1 MIDTFTDTAGTLL
14 SAHTPDG
21 GGSWSI
27 STGGS
32 DGVIT
37 ASNTLRPG
45 GASATGGLHSA
56 TPPSANYSVYG
67 KVIAKNLGVDH
78 RIGVAGRMVGD
89 DRYSVHLR
97 GLAGTFRLM
106 KNVGGVGNQLA
117 VSSSITVVNEG
128 VYAIELRM
136 SGSTLEGYVD
146 GVLKLSAT
154 DTDLTAAGNAG
165 VALDGSGTI
174 SDSTLSALDDFNTSF
189 GPAAAG
195 ISGTALV
202 NITES
207 DIVAGGKTIV
217 ISLSGGAQWIPS

>member
-14 SAHTPDG
+14 TAHTPDG

-37 ASNTLRPG
+37 ASNTLRAG
-45 GASATGGLHSA
+45 GTVATGALHSA
-56 TPPSANYSVYG
+56 TPPSADYSVYA

-106 KNVGGVGNQLA
+106 KNVGGVGSQLA
-117 VSSSITVVNEG
+117 TDATITVVEG
-128 VYAIELRM
+128 GEYALELRM

-154 DTDLTAAGNAG
+154 NTDLTAAGKAG

-174 SDSTLSALDDFNTSF
+174 SDSTLSALDDFTTSF
-189 GPAAAG
+189 APAAV
-195 ISGTALV
+195 IVSGTA
-202 NITES
+202 IAAMTEA
-207 DIVAGGKTIV
+207 DVVAGGKTV
-217 ISLSGGAQWIPS
+217 ILTLDNAKWIPS